1 MVIYAFSTLITLQ
14 LRVNNNSCHA
24 FDKGCEWLPGN
35 IQFPKRS
42 SNDIY
47 FFLDENEALPFF
59 QWQNM
64 VGRESFYLE
73 SISLLGNR
81 EMKTRK
87 SQASCSLR
95 EICKKNQ
102 KKTKV
107 KSAEMNVPFGHIF

>member
-1 MVIYAFSTLITLQ
+1 MMF
-14 LRVNNNSCHA
+14 
-24 FDKGCEWLPGN
+24 F
-35 IQFPKRS
+35 
-42 SNDIY
+42 

-81 EMKTRK
+81 ETKTRK

-95 EICKKNQ
+95 EICKKNNT
-102 KKTKV
+102 KKKKQV
-107 KSAEMNVPFGHIF
+107 KSAEMHVPFGHIF

>member
-1 MVIYAFSTLITLQ
+1 MLITTAAT
-14 LRVNNNSCHA
+14 H
-24 FDKGCEWLPGN
+24 KGCEWLPDN

-81 EMKTRK
+81 ETKTRK

-95 EICKKNQ
+95 EICKKNNT
-102 KKTKV
+102 KKNPV

>member
-1 MVIYAFSTLITLQ
+1 MLITTAAT
-14 LRVNNNSCHA
+14 H
-24 FDKGCEWLPGN
+24 KGCEWLPGN

-47 FFLDENEALPFF
+47 FFLDENEVLPFF

-81 EMKTRK
+81 ETKTRT

-95 EICKKNQ
+95 EICKKNKQ
-102 KKTKV
+102 KKKQV